1 MEVKKLIKISQPHVL
16 SILGLF
22 LLNVF
27 FFYPLVNGKKLKQ
40 EDINQFESITRFNQ
54 TNHDNSFIE
63 KYNSIFNG
71 TIDETLWTNNIFSGM
86 PIYLVHNDDK
96 GNVLNDLIPNKWTPI
111 GRLFIFSILAYILFS
126 YLSIS
131 PLLAFAGAFAMAFT
145 TNNLIL
151 LESGHMTKLG
161 ALSYAP
167 LVIMG
172 IIAAYRGKILMG
184 STLFSVG
191 FSLMLAMNHIQMTY
205 YLFLGMFVFVI
216 FKGIESFKNK
226 TYQIF
231 GKATVGLTLGLFIG
245 LLSNLHIIWPV
256 YELSK
261 QTVRGESVIK
271 NPEVV
276 NKMANQAVNP
286 DMPSIKVPDLA
297 DQGGDFNG
305 LSYENAMLWS
315 FGWKDVVSAYIP
327 GFVGGSEKEFLPS
340 SSKLAK
346 INVIPDLRTNLYWGS
361 LKSTN
366 GPVYIGAI
374 IFYLFVL
381 GMFMKKDVLTKSM
394 LGAILL
400 TVLLSFGRYLGVFS
414 ELIFDYLPFYNK
426 FRAPNSIW
434 GVTTILINI
443 LAILSIYN
451 FLFIEKSIENK
462 LSALKNS
469 LYVCGGFALFIALF
483 GALFFDFYGNRDP
496 EMVQLGYMQEEL
508 FDARK
513 ILQRMDAIRSLVL
526 VSLTA
531 GLLWLA
537 LNKKIKT
544 NITIIVI
551 VLLIIGDIWQI
562 GKRYIARDKFVSNA
576 VSLIEKK
583 KDDILVNIDS
593 SDSHSFNNKV

>member
-63 KYNSIFNG
+63 KYTSIFNG

-315 FGWKDVVSAYIP
+315 FGWKDVVSTYIP

-469 LYVCGGFALFIALF
+469 LYICGGFALLLPFSALCFLISTVIAIQKWF
-483 GALFFDFYGNRDP
+483 
-496 EMVQLGYMQEEL
+496 
-508 FDARK
+508 
-513 ILQRMDAIRSLVL
+513 S
-526 VSLTA
+526 
-531 GLLWLA
+531 
-537 LNKKIKT
+537 
-544 NITIIVI
+544 
-551 VLLIIGDIWQI
+551 
-562 GKRYIARDKFVSNA
+562 
-576 VSLIEKK
+576 
-583 KDDILVNIDS
+583 
-593 SDSHSFNNKV
+593 

>member
-27 FFYPLVNGKKLKQ
+27 FFYPLINGKKLKQ
-40 EDINQFESITRFNQ
+40 EDINQFESITRFKETNQ
-54 TNHDNSFIE
+54 DVSIIE
-63 KYNSIFNG
+63 KYTSIFNG
-71 TIDETLWTNNIFSGM
+71 SLDQSLWTDNIFSGM

-96 GNVLNDLIPNKWTPI
+96 GNILNDLIPNKWTPI
-111 GRLFIFSILAYILFS
+111 GRLFIFSLLGYILFI
-126 YLSIS
+126 YLSVS

-161 ALSYAP
+161 SLSYAP

-172 IIAAYRGKILMG
+172 IIAAFRGKILMG
-184 STLFSVG
+184 STVFSVG

-205 YLFLGMFVFVI
+205 YLFLGLFVFFIYKLV
-216 FKGIESFKNK
+216 ESVKNK
-226 TYQIF
+226 TIPLF
-231 GKATVGLTLGLFIG
+231 GQSVLGLLVGLFMGI
-245 LLSNLHIIWPV
+245 LSNLHILWPV

-271 NPEVV
+271 NPEVLS
-276 NKMANQAVNP
+276 KIASQTVNP
-286 DMPSIKVPDLA
+286 NMPAIKFPDPE
-297 DQGGDFNG
+297 DQGGEYAG

-315 FGWKDVVSAYIP
+315 FGWKDIVSAYIP

-366 GPVYIGAI
+366 GPVYVGAI
-374 IFYLFVL
+374 IFYLFIL
-381 GMFMKKDVLTKSM
+381 GLFMKKDILNKS
-394 LGAILL
+394 LIAAALL
-400 TVLLSFGRYLGVFS
+400 TIILSFGRYLGILS
-414 ELIFDYLPFYNK
+414 ELIFDYVPLYNK

-443 LAILSIYN
+443 LAVLSIYN
-451 FLFIEKSIENK
+451 FLFVEKSVEIRLK
-462 LSALKNS
+462 ALKNS
-469 LYVCGGFALFIALF
+469 FYICGGFALFMALF
-483 GALFFDFYGNRDP
+483 GASFFEFYGSRDP

-513 ILQRMDAIRSLVL
+513 ILQRMDSIRSLVL
-526 VSLTA
+526 VCLTA

-537 LNKKIKT
+537 ANNKMKSK
-544 NITIIVI
+544 ITIGIIVF
-551 VLLIIGDIWQI
+551 LIIGDIWQI

-576 VSLIEKK
+576 VSMIVPQKNN
-583 KDDILVNIDS
+583 ILNEMHI
-593 SDSHSFNNKV
+593 FEITGLKNKV

>member
-63 KYNSIFNG
+63 KYTSIFNG

-315 FGWKDVVSAYIP
+315 FGWKDVVSTYIP

-469 LYVCGGFALFIALF
+469 LYICGGFALFIALF

-583 KDDILVNIDS
+583 KDDILVNIDF

>member
-1 MEVKKLIKISQPHVL
+1 MDLKKLIKISQPHVL

-22 LLNVF
+22 LLNAF
-27 FFYPLVNGKKLKQ
+27 FFYPLINGKKLKQ
-40 EDINQFESITRFNQ
+40 EDINQFESITRFKETNQ
-54 TNHDNSFIE
+54 DISITK
-63 KYNSIFNG
+63 KYTSIFNG
-71 TIDETLWTNNIFSGM
+71 TLDQTLWTDNIFSGM
-86 PIYLVHNDDK
+86 PVYLVHNDDK
-96 GNVLNDLIPNKWTPI
+96 GNILNDLIPNKWTPI
-111 GRLFIFSILAYILFS
+111 GRLFIFSLFS
-126 YLSIS
+126 YILLIYLSIPS
-131 PLLAFAGAFAMAFT
+131 LLAFVGAFAMAFT

-172 IIAAYRGKILMG
+172 IIAAFRGKIFMG
-184 STLFSVG
+184 STVFSVG

-205 YLFLGMFVFVI
+205 YLFLGMFVVLI
-216 FKGIESFKNK
+216 FKLIEAFKNK
-226 TYQIF
+226 TFPSF
-231 GKATVGLTLGLFIG
+231 GKSVLGLSIG
-245 LLSNLHIIWPV
+245 LIIGILSNLHIIWPV

-261 QTVRGESVIK
+261 QTVRGESIIK
-271 NPEVV
+271 NPEVLS
-276 NKMANQAVNP
+276 KMASQTVNP
-286 DMPSIKVPDLA
+286 DMPSIKVPDPA
-297 DQGGDFNG
+297 DQGGDFTG

-315 FGWKDVVSAYIP
+315 FGWKDIVSAYIP

-366 GPVYIGAI
+366 GPVYVGAI

-381 GMFMKKDVLTKSM
+381 GLFMKNDHLNKALI
-394 LGAILL
+394 GAALL
-400 TVLLSFGRYLGVFS
+400 TIILSFGRYLGFLS
-414 ELIFDYLPFYNK
+414 ELIFDYVPLYNK

-443 LAILSIYN
+443 LALLSIYN
-451 FLFIEKSIENK
+451 FLFVEKSLEIRLK
-462 LSALKNS
+462 ALKNS
-469 LYVCGGFALFIALF
+469 FYICGGFALFIALF
-483 GALFFDFYGNRDP
+483 GASFFEFYGSRDP

-537 LNKKIKT
+537 ANKKMKS
-544 NITIIVI
+544 NITIGIIVFF
-551 VLLIIGDIWQI
+551 IIGDLWQI
-562 GKRYIARDKFVSNA
+562 GKRYIAKDKFVSNT
-576 VSLIEKK
+576 VSLIEPKK
-583 KDDILVNIDS
+583 NDIFPEMDIFAMTRFKRNV
-593 SDSHSFNNKV
+593 

>member
-63 KYNSIFNG
+63 KYTSIFNG

-315 FGWKDVVSAYIP
+315 FGWKDVVSTYIP

-469 LYVCGGFALFIALF
+469 LYICGGFALFIALF

-513 ILQRMDAIRSLVL
+513 ILQRMDAIRSVVL

-583 KDDILVNIDS
+583 KDDILVNIDF

>member
-1 MEVKKLIKISQPHVL
+1 MDLKKLIKISQPHVL

-27 FFYPLVNGKKLKQ
+27 FFYPLINGKKLKQ
-40 EDINQFESITRFNQ
+40 EDINQFESITRFKETNQ
-54 TNHDNSFIE
+54 DISITK
-63 KYNSIFNG
+63 KYTSIFNG
-71 TIDETLWTNNIFSGM
+71 TLDQTLWTDNIFSGM
-86 PIYLVHNDDK
+86 PVYLVHNDDK
-96 GNVLNDLIPNKWTPI
+96 GNILNDLIPNKWTPI
-111 GRLFIFSILAYILFS
+111 GRLFIFSLFS
-126 YLSIS
+126 YILLIYLSIP
-131 PLLAFAGAFAMAFT
+131 PLLAFVGAFAMAFT

-172 IIAAYRGKILMG
+172 IIAAFRGKIFMG
-184 STLFSVG
+184 STVFSVG

-205 YLFLGMFVFVI
+205 YLFLGMFVVLI
-216 FKGIESFKNK
+216 FKLIEAFKNK
-226 TYQIF
+226 TFPSF
-231 GKATVGLTLGLFIG
+231 GKSVLGLSIG
-245 LLSNLHIIWPV
+245 LIIGILSNLHIIWPV

-261 QTVRGESVIK
+261 QTVRGESIIK
-271 NPEVV
+271 NPEVLS
-276 NKMANQAVNP
+276 KMASQTVNP
-286 DMPSIKVPDLA
+286 DMPSIKVPDPA
-297 DQGGDFNG
+297 DQGGDFTG

-315 FGWKDVVSAYIP
+315 FGWKDIVSAYIP

-366 GPVYIGAI
+366 GPVYVGAI

-381 GMFMKKDVLTKSM
+381 GLFMKKDNLNKA
-394 LGAILL
+394 LIGAALL
-400 TVLLSFGRYLGVFS
+400 TIILSFGRYLGFLS
-414 ELIFDYLPFYNK
+414 ELIFDYVPLYNK

-443 LAILSIYN
+443 LALLSIYN
-451 FLFIEKSIENK
+451 FLFVEKSLEIRLK
-462 LSALKNS
+462 ALKNS
-469 LYVCGGFALFIALF
+469 FYICGGFALFIALF
-483 GALFFDFYGNRDP
+483 GASFFEFYGSRDP

-537 LNKKIKT
+537 ANKKMKS
-544 NITIIVI
+544 NITIGIIVFF
-551 VLLIIGDIWQI
+551 IIGDLWQI
-562 GKRYIARDKFVSNA
+562 GKRYIAKDKFVSNT
-576 VSLIEKK
+576 VSLIEPKK
-583 KDDILVNIDS
+583 NDIFPEMDIFDMTR
-593 SDSHSFNNKV
+593 FKRKV

>member
-63 KYNSIFNG
+63 KYTSIFNG
-71 TIDETLWTNNIFSGM
+71 TRDETLWTNNIFSGM

-205 YLFLGMFVFVI
+205 YLFLGMFIFVI

>member
-63 KYNSIFNG
+63 KYTSIFNG

-286 DMPSIKVPDLA
+286 YMPSIKVPDLA

-576 VSLIEKK
+576 VSLIEQKR
-583 KDDILVNIDS
+583 DDILVNIDS

>member
-1 MEVKKLIKISQPHVL
+1 MDLKKLIKISQPHVL

-27 FFYPLVNGKKLKQ
+27 FFYPLINGKKLKQ
-40 EDINQFESITRFNQ
+40 EDINQFESITRFKETNQ
-54 TNHDNSFIE
+54 DISITK
-63 KYNSIFNG
+63 KYTSIFNG
-71 TIDETLWTNNIFSGM
+71 TLDQTLWTDNIFSGM
-86 PIYLVHNDDK
+86 PVYLVHNDDK
-96 GNVLNDLIPNKWTPI
+96 GNILNDLIPNKWTPI
-111 GRLFIFSILAYILFS
+111 GRLFIFSLFS
-126 YLSIS
+126 YILLIYLSIP
-131 PLLAFAGAFAMAFT
+131 PLLAFVGAFAMAFT

-172 IIAAYRGKILMG
+172 IIAAFRGKIFMG
-184 STLFSVG
+184 STVFSVG

-205 YLFLGMFVFVI
+205 YLFLGMFVVLI
-216 FKGIESFKNK
+216 FKLIEAFKNK
-226 TYQIF
+226 TFPSF
-231 GKATVGLTLGLFIG
+231 GKSVLGLSIG
-245 LLSNLHIIWPV
+245 LIIGILSNLHIIWPV

-261 QTVRGESVIK
+261 QTVRGESIIK
-271 NPEVV
+271 NPEVLS
-276 NKMANQAVNP
+276 KMASQTVNP
-286 DMPSIKVPDLA
+286 DMPSIKVPDPA
-297 DQGGDFNG
+297 DQGGDFTG

-315 FGWKDVVSAYIP
+315 FGWKDIVSAYIP

-366 GPVYIGAI
+366 GPVYVGAI

-381 GMFMKKDVLTKSM
+381 GLFMKKDNLNKA
-394 LGAILL
+394 LIGAALL
-400 TVLLSFGRYLGVFS
+400 TIILSFGRYLGFLS
-414 ELIFDYLPFYNK
+414 ELIFDYVPLYNK

-443 LAILSIYN
+443 LALLSIYN
-451 FLFIEKSIENK
+451 FLFVEKSLEIRLK
-462 LSALKNS
+462 ALKNS
-469 LYVCGGFALFIALF
+469 FYICGGFALFIALF
-483 GALFFDFYGNRDP
+483 GASFFEFYGSRDP

-537 LNKKIKT
+537 ANKKMKS
-544 NITIIVI
+544 NITIGIIVFF
-551 VLLIIGDIWQI
+551 IIGDLWQI
-562 GKRYIARDKFVSNA
+562 GKRYIAKDKFVSNT
-576 VSLIEKK
+576 VSLIEPKK
-583 KDDILVNIDS
+583 NDIFPEMDIFAMTRFKRNV
-593 SDSHSFNNKV
+593 

>member
-63 KYNSIFNG
+63 KYTSIFNG

-469 LYVCGGFALFIALF
+469 LYICGGFALFIALF

-576 VSLIEKK
+576 VSLIEQKR
-583 KDDILVNIDS
+583 DDILVNIDS